1 MRRRDRPPAQ
11 ALLSAALAALLT
23 GCAQPA
29 LDLAPPRPDRPWQP
43 STNGQGEIVP
53 GKPAPVSASSYVLP
67 ANPSLGAVPAPPTLD
82 SSRRYT
88 LPELV
93 DIAQSSHPET
103 RIAWNDARNAALAAG
118 IAQSAYLPRVTASV
132 VGGHTSA
139 HGQSTA
145 LGDTRDTSATGTGTI
160 SALSL
165 QWLLFDFGQR
175 EATVEAAQ
183 QVSVASNIAFTAAH
197 QRIIHAVCVAFY
209 ALTAAQAQVETAE
222 QSLRN
227 ALDVA
232 AAAAE
237 RYKRGIGTVI
247 EVNQARQASAQARL
261 GQVRAKGGA
270 QDAYLA
276 LVSAMGISPLAK
288 FEVADVSH
296 RALSGSMLQPVQRI
310 VSDALA
316 RRPDVLA
323 AYAAQKASAASVR
336 AAEADFRPKVFMSA
350 TGSYNSGHL
359 GVSAIPAAGQQQAPT
374 FNVANSRWGSN
385 VIVGVTVPLYDGR
398 VRDSVLMQAQANA
411 DKAAAT
417 LDRVREEAVR
427 QIVSAQNTLETSLAA
442 HDASIALMQ
451 AAQTGFDAALDA
463 YRRGVG
469 SITAATVAQTQLLQ
483 AQAASND
490 AHSAA
495 LAAAATLAFATGA
508 LGAAPP

>member
-1 MRRRDRPPAQ
+1 MHRRDRLPA
-11 ALLSAALAALLT
+11 ALLLSALAA

-29 LDLAPPRPDRPWQP
+29 LDLAPPRSDRPWQP

-53 GKPAPVSASSYVLP
+53 GKSAPVSASSYVLP
-67 ANPSLGAVPAPPTLD
+67 ANPSLGTVPAAPALD
-82 SSRRYT
+82 SGRHYT
-88 LPELV
+88 LPELI

-103 RIAWNDARNAALAAG
+103 RIAWNNARNAALAAG

-132 VGGHTSA
+132 VGGRTNA
-139 HGQSTA
+139 NGQSTS
-145 LGDTRDTSATGTGTI
+145 LGATLDTSTTGTGTI

-165 QWLLFDFGQR
+165 QWLLFDFGER

-183 QVSVASNIAFTAAH
+183 QLSVAANIAFTAAH
-197 QRIIHAVCVAFY
+197 QRVIHEVCIAFY
-209 ALTAAQAQVETAE
+209 ALAAAQAQVETAE

-227 ALDVA
+227 ALDVNA
-232 AAAAE
+232 AATE
-237 RYKRGIGTVI
+237 RHKHGIGTVI

-261 GQVRAKGGA
+261 AEVRAKGGA

-276 LVSAMGISPLAK
+276 LVSAMGISPLTQLK
-288 FEVADVSH
+288 VADVSH
-296 RALSGSMLQPVQRI
+296 RALSGSMLQPVERI
-310 VSDALA
+310 VSEALA
-316 RRPDVLA
+316 RRPDVLG

-336 AAEADFRPKVFMSA
+336 AAEADFRPKLFMSA

-359 GVSAIPAAGQQQAPT
+359 GVSAIPPAGQQQPPT
-374 FNVANSRWGSN
+374 FNVASNRWGST

-427 QIVSAQNTLETSLAA
+427 QIVAAQNTLETSLAA
-442 HDASIALMQ
+442 HDASIALAQ
-451 AAQTGFDAALDA
+451 AAQTSFDAAFDA
-463 YRRGVG
+463 YRHGVG
-469 SITAATVAQTQLLQ
+469 SITAVTLAQTQLLQ

>member
-1 MRRRDRPPAQ
+1 MHRCDRLP
-11 ALLSAALAALLT
+11 AALLLGALAVLVT

-53 GKPAPVSASSYVLP
+53 RKSASVSASSYVLP
-67 ANPSLGAVPAPPTLD
+67 ANPSLGAVPAAPALD
-82 SSRRYT
+82 SGHPYT
-88 LPELV
+88 LPELI

-132 VGGHTSA
+132 IGGHTSA

-145 LGDTRDTSATGTGTI
+145 PGATLDTSATGTGTI
-160 SALSL
+160 SAVSL

-183 QVSVASNIAFTAAH
+183 QLSVASNIAFTAAH
-197 QRIIHAVCVAFY
+197 QRVIHEVCIAFY
-209 ALTAAQAQVETAE
+209 ALAAAQAHVGTAE

-227 ALDVA
+227 ALDVEA
-232 AAAAE
+232 AATE

-261 GQVRAKGGA
+261 AGIRAKGGA
-270 QDAYLA
+270 QDAYLS
-276 LVSAMGISPLAK
+276 LVGAMGISPLTK
-288 FEVADVSH
+288 FKVADVSQ
-296 RALSGSMLQPVQRI
+296 RALSGSMLQPVERI
-310 VSDALA
+310 VSEALA
-316 RRPDVLA
+316 RRPDVLG

-350 TGSYNSGHL
+350 TGSYNTGHL
-359 GVSAIPAAGQQQAPT
+359 GVSAIPAAGQQPPT
-374 FNVANSRWGSN
+374 FNVSNSRWGST
-385 VIVGVTVPLYDGR
+385 VLVGISVPLYDGR

-411 DKAAAT
+411 DKAAAA

-427 QIVSAQNTLETSLAA
+427 QIVAAQNTLETSLAA
-442 HDASIALMQ
+442 HDASIALAQ
-451 AAQTGFDAALDA
+451 AAQTSFDAAFDA
-463 YRRGVG
+463 YRHGVG

-483 AQAASND
+483 AKAASND

>member
-1 MRRRDRPPAQ
+1 MHRRDRLP
-11 ALLSAALAALLT
+11 AALLLGT
-23 GCAQPA
+23 LVAGCAQPA
-29 LDLAPPRPDRPWQP
+29 LDLAPPRSDRPWQP
-43 STNGQGEIVP
+43 STNAQGEIVP
-53 GKPAPVSASSYVLP
+53 GKSAPVSASSYVLP
-67 ANPSLGAVPAPPTLD
+67 ANPSLGAVPAAPALD
-82 SSRRYT
+82 PGHQHT
-88 LPELV
+88 LPELI

-103 RIAWNDARNAALAAG
+103 RIAWNNARNAALAAG

-132 VGGHTSA
+132 IGGHASA
-139 HGQSTA
+139 HGQSTV
-145 LGDTRDTSATGTGTI
+145 LGGTQDTSSTGTGTI

-165 QWLLFDFGQR
+165 QWLLFDFGER

-183 QVSVASNIAFTAAH
+183 QLSVAANIAFTAAH
-197 QRIIHAVCVAFY
+197 QRVIHEVCIAFY
-209 ALTAAQAQVETAE
+209 ALAAAQAQVETAG

-227 ALDVA
+227 ALDVEA
-232 AAAAE
+232 AATE
-237 RYKRGIGTVI
+237 RRKRGIGTVI

-261 GQVRAKGGA
+261 AEVRAKGGA

-276 LVSAMGISPLAK
+276 LVSAMGISPLTQFK
-288 FEVADVSH
+288 VADVSH
-296 RALSGSMLQPVQRI
+296 RALSGSMLQPVERI
-310 VSDALA
+310 VSEALA
-316 RRPDVLA
+316 RRPDVLG

-336 AAEADFRPKVFMSA
+336 AAEADFRPKLFMSA

-359 GVSAIPAAGQQQAPT
+359 GASAIPSAGQQPPT
-374 FNVANSRWGSN
+374 LNVGGNRWGST

-427 QIVSAQNTLETSLAA
+427 QIVAAQNTLETSLAA
-442 HDASIALMQ
+442 HDASIALAQ
-451 AAQTGFDAALDA
+451 AAQTGFDAAFDA
-463 YRRGVG
+463 YRHGVG
-469 SITAATVAQTQLLQ
+469 SITAVTLAQTQLLQ